1 MGGMTVTTLLEPRL
15 RHFGVSIG
23 HLTEGSADAWIRALG
38 LPASAQACTHRAD
51 LPFPHVA
58 VSVALPVGIASPVEM
73 ADSAFLGAAIAAGAA
88 HSAGRSGRA
97 VHFRGWSLARGAVTV
112 ADLLENTDVVRV
124 FDGSRNA
131 SPGTVLDAGRGLTPH
146 WRDGELV
153 VLAEPG
159 PDGMLVPL
167 PGFRV

>member
-1 MGGMTVTTLLEPRL
+1 MTVTARPAPAL

-23 HLTEGSADAWIRALG
+23 HLTEGSADSWIRALR

-58 VSVALPVGIASPVEM
+58 VSVALPAGVASPVVM
-73 ADSAFLGAAIAAGAA
+73 AGSAFLEAAVAAGAA

-97 VHFRGWSLARGAVTV
+97 VHFRGWSLFRGAVTV
-112 ADLLENTDVVRV
+112 GDLLHHTDVVRV
-124 FDGSRNA
+124 TDGSRNA
-131 SPGTVLDAGRGLTPH
+131 RPDVVLDAGRGLTPH

-153 VLAEPG
+153 VLAESS
-159 PDGMLVPL
+159 PDGTLVPL